1 MAIRPVE
8 FSGIVQRSQDM
19 SALKQNEDN
28 KPMVQQQNVQTQ
40 FAKET
45 IHHMHQVN
53 HANDSDNDRFQHCI
67 RILCQYPH
75 FFIGFL
81 IQGTFHNL
89 HGLFNGMI
97 NDLVYHIVYLHLSII
112 QIPFQRTS
120 GKYPKDSG

>member
-53 HANDSDNDRFQHCI
+53 HANDSDNPEKKFDAREKGSNEYENH
-67 RILCQYPH
+67 
-75 FFIGFL
+75 
-81 IQGTFHNL
+81 
-89 HGLFNGMI
+89 
-97 NDLVYHIVYLHLSII
+97 
-112 QIPFQRTS
+112 RTKKKKKKEENS
-120 GKYPKDSG
+120 GKVNAKASARGFDMKI